1 MSFNR
6 LPYDN
11 CSYKQELNETTGP
24 GFYQL
29 TTPPNMCKPCHPQDP
44 RVRLQSQ
51 GVSLNQNNKLIDID
65 SELIGISRNLSKCAT
80 RKYLPECQDN
90 NTCNAETGS
99 GNKNKN
105 NNTKIIIDNVK
116 ETIPFTNCF
125 TSSEDT
131 RLSNPPSTLRGTG
144 INRWEWLCKNPQ
156 TDIEEPFDYQI
167 SSRILSKINHRPC
180 VPNPVDQYNT
190 HPEYNDDV
198 VCDNLEPLKNTCAV
212 PTGPQ
217 SVQWQSVNNISNY

>member
-11 CSYKQELNETTGP
+11 CSYKQVLNETTGP

-29 TTPPNMCKPCHPQDP
+29 TTPPNMCEPCHPKDP

-51 GVSLNQNNKLIDID
+51 GVSLNKDTHLIDVD
-65 SELIGISRNLSKCAT
+65 SELIGITRNLSECPE
-80 RKYLPECQDN
+80 RRYLPDCESSQQCGSQAGTGVNQN
-90 NTCNAETGS
+90 NSKVNINYE
-99 GNKNKN
+99 
-105 NNTKIIIDNVK
+105 K
-116 ETIPFTNCF
+116 EPIPFIDCF

-131 RLSNPPSTLRGTG
+131 RLSNPPCTLRGTG

-156 TDIEEPFDYQI
+156 EEIQEPFDFQI

-180 VPNPVDQYNT
+180 IPQPIDQYNT
-190 HPEYNDDV
+190 HPEPNNTQ
-198 VCDNLEPLKNTCAV
+198 VCDNLKPLENTCAV

-217 SVQWQSVNNISNY
+217 SIQWQSLETIANY